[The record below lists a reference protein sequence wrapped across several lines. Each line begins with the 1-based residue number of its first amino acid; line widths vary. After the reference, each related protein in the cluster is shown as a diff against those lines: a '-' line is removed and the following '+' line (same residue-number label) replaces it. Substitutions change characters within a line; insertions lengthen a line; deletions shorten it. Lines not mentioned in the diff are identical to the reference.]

1 MDFLLTRVK
10 LMSLILQCIP
20 QKFKQYLVIML
31 ILGSMNIIPLA
42 EHISELHLLILVK
55 QLILKLAIANSA

>member
-1 MDFLLTRVK
+1 
-10 LMSLILQCIP
+10 
-20 QKFKQYLVIML
+20 ML